1 MIVLRGLGKSFAGRP
16 AVDGVSIQI
25 QRGCPLV
32 IEGPS
37 GSGKTTLLRLI
48 AGLEVPD
55 AGEVELAG
63 RTVSRPGWV
72 LPPHLRGI
80 GFVFQEPALWPH
92 MTVAENIGFALDG
105 SRRGR
110 VRELL
115 ELTGLTSVAGR
126 RPREIS
132 GGEAARA
139 ALARALAPEP
149 RYLLM
154 DEPLSHLD
162 PDLKRSH
169 LELILRSAEAWQS
182 CLVYVTH
189 DAQEAAGVGGRKV
202 RMSDGRLVGFQ
213 DFGPSPTRG

>member
-1 MIVLRGLGKSFAGRP
+1 MIELRELSKSFGGRR
-16 AVDGVSIQI
+16 AVDGVSAEVLP
-25 QRGCPLV
+25 GCPLV

-55 AGEVELAG
+55 AGEVALGG

-72 LPPHLRGI
+72 LPPHRRDI

-92 MTVAENIGFALDG
+92 MSVAENIGFALEG

-110 VRELL
+110 VLDLL
-115 ELTGLTSVAGR
+115 EQTGLTAVAGR

-132 GGEAARA
+132 GGEAART
-139 ALARALAPEP
+139 ALARALAPAP

-162 PDLKRSH
+162 PELKRSH
-169 LELILRSAEAWQS
+169 LELILRAVNASPT

-189 DAQEAAGVGGRKV
+189 DAEEAASIGGRKV
-202 RMSDGRLVGFQ
+202 RMRHGRLTGSQ
-213 DFGPSPTRG
+213 ETG